1 MMTKESGRREML
13 SSMNDRTCVCVQVMV
28 ALMVMMLVVVLLEV
42 GGIVVLVIVV
52 RVSHIGVV
60 EVDYGGVVDIWLL
73 GEVFMM
79 EAVENL
85 ELVVRVVVGCFVRL
99 VLWCVNGKGYFLG
112 RFSLKTVEMNGL
124 SLGGFLFVIVI
135 WVDCFVLI
143 EYGFLGKMV
152 GADLLM
158 DVVDEVFVVEAVEV
172 VQAVFFIFL

>member
-1 MMTKESGRREML
+1 
-13 SSMNDRTCVCVQVMV
+13 
-28 ALMVMMLVVVLLEV
+28 
-42 GGIVVLVIVV
+42 
-52 RVSHIGVV
+52 
-60 EVDYGGVVDIWLL
+60 
-73 GEVFMM
+73 
-79 EAVENL
+79 
-85 ELVVRVVVGCFVRL
+85 
-99 VLWCVNGKGYFLG
+99 
-112 RFSLKTVEMNGL
+112 MNGL

>member
-1 MMTKESGRREML
+1 M
-13 SSMNDRTCVCVQVMV
+13 D
-28 ALMVMMLVVVLLEV
+28 
-42 GGIVVLVIVV
+42 
-52 RVSHIGVV
+52 
-60 EVDYGGVVDIWLL
+60 
-73 GEVFMM
+73 
-79 EAVENL
+79 
-85 ELVVRVVVGCFVRL
+85 
-99 VLWCVNGKGYFLG
+99 
-112 RFSLKTVEMNGL
+112 GL